1 MDWLNGATRIQSL
14 RNELLCNKES
24 LPNTLLFIAAWGC
37 IVHKHQVDDKNVVNC

>member
-1 MDWLNGATRIQSL
+1 MEPLGLNLYEMSCCAI
-14 RNELLCNKES
+14 KS